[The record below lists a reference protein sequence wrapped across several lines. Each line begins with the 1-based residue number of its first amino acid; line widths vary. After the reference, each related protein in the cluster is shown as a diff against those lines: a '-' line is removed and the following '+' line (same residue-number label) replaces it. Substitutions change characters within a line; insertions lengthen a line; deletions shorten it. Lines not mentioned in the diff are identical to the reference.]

1 MKKPQINEASSLA
14 SLGDMQYICRCS
26 GYGSILSLLNT
37 SVQEPA
43 RYAVS
48 LCGKCEPAYQMKSP
62 KSLNGNNNNKN
73 LGTATTATKS
83 HEAHKRVDCT
93 YRKVSRKGGG
103 TASTLTCIRASLEG
117 GLHGGKWVV
126 MSKFNEKSWFSCN

>member
-1 MKKPQINEASSLA
+1 MTLDGLHRMPYL
-14 SLGDMQYICRCS
+14 CRCS
-26 GYGSILSLLNT
+26 GYGSILSLHNT

-48 LCGKCEPAYQMKSP
+48 LCGKCEPAYQIKSP
-62 KSLNGNNNNKN
+62 KFLNGNNNKKN
-73 LGTATTATKS
+73 LGTATTVTKS
-83 HEAHKRVDCT
+83 HEARKRVDCT
-93 YRKVSRKGGG
+93 HRRVSREGGG

-126 MSKFNEKSWFSCN
+126 MSKINAGF